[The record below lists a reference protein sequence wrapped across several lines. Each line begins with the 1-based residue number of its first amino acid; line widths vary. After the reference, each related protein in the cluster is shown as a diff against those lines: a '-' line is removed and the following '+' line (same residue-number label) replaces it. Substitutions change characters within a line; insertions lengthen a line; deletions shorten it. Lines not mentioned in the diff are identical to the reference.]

1 MSGYLSRACVGVK
14 KDSQLGQKGPGISD
28 LKDNQRARCAGNSS
42 IRIRSGERINALIII
57 FCVKI
62 LFECDPLECIGGFQ
76 N

>member
-1 MSGYLSRACVGVK
+1 MSVCLPHACVGVK
-14 KDSQLGQKGPGISD
+14 KDSQLGQKGLGISD

-42 IRIRSGERINALIII
+42 IRIHSGERRNGLIIT

-62 LFECDPLECIGGFQ
+62 LFECDPLEYIGGFQ

>member
-1 MSGYLSRACVGVK
+1 MSVCLPHACVGVK
-14 KDSQLGQKGPGISD
+14 KDSQLGQKGLGISD

-42 IRIRSGERINALIII
+42 IRIHSGERRNGLIII

-62 LFECDPLECIGGFQ
+62 LFECDPLEYIGGFQ